1 MLTKGEKPLLF
12 LTLIALISVNVYI
25 SCKIVPTKEGFVK
38 KIIKSV
44 TDVFTK
50 KIPEFLVNFLIKKPI
65 KAIPHKGL
73 KEFFL
78 DEVVFDKGLPRAI
91 MSLMW
96 AFIVAIFIILV
107 MVPVITFMMIPFVI
121 SVMKLLMI
129 QGIKGFLRL
138 FHVNTSSK
146 MMNMVKQ
153 TFKKEKEN
161 GDSKKNNKF
170 MNINLPNI
178 ETSGENPYEKNIKN
192 MGNYVN
198 FPKNQEDIPE
208 LKATLMP
215 ELPKN
220 QGDIPELPKNKEETP
235 KLPEHQTNP
244 MEYYKK
250 LSKDPKMKNGM
261 SEAQM
266 FNEMR
271 KHYKKTLPKK
281 SNMAKYS
288 PYLKT
293 MGSSGA
299 KDVFKMGASAG
310 NTLSSVGEF
319 ASGVSRLVGM

>member
-25 SCKIVPTKEGFVK
+25 SCKIVPTQEGFLK
-38 KIIKSV
+38 KAIKAVTKSV
-44 TDVFTK
+44 IKPITDIFTK
-50 KIPEFLVNFLIKKPI
+50 KIPQMFVNLLIKAPI
-65 KAIPHKGL
+65 KSIPHKGL
-73 KEFFL
+73 KDFFL
-78 DEVVFDKGLPRAI
+78 DNVVFDKGLPRAI

-96 AFIVAIFIILV
+96 AFVVAIFILLV

-129 QGIKGFLRL
+129 QAIKSIARL
-138 FHVNTSSK
+138 FHVDSSAK
-146 MMNMVKQ
+146 MINMAKQ
-153 TFKKEKEN
+153 AFKKDDES
-161 GDSKKNNKF
+161 GDAKKNNKF

-192 MGNYVN
+192 MRNYAKY
-198 FPKNQEDIPE
+198 PKNQEEIP
-208 LKATLMP
+208 TLTP
-215 ELPKN
+215 E
-220 QGDIPELPKNKEETP
+220 
-235 KLPEHQTNP
+235 LPEHQINP
-244 MEYYKK
+244 MEYYKN

>member
-25 SCKIVPTKEGFVK
+25 SCKIVPTHEGFLK
-38 KIIKSV
+38 KAIKAVSKSV
-44 TDVFTK
+44 IKPITDIFTK
-50 KIPEFLVNFLIKKPI
+50 KIPQMFVNLLIKAPI
-65 KAIPHKGL
+65 KSIPHKGL
-73 KEFFL
+73 KDFFL
-78 DEVVFDKGLPRAI
+78 ENVVFDKGLPRAI

-96 AFIVAIFIILV
+96 AFVVAIFILLV

-129 QGIKGFLRL
+129 QGVKGIARL
-138 FHVNTSSK
+138 FHVDSSAK
-146 MMNMVKQ
+146 MINMAKQ
-153 TFKKEKEN
+153 AFKKDDESGN
-161 GDSKKNNKF
+161 AKKNNKF

-192 MGNYVN
+192 MRNYAKY
-198 FPKNQEDIPE
+198 PKNQEEIPE

-215 ELPKN
+215 ELPKK
-220 QGDIPELPKNKEETP
+220 QEEIP

-261 SEAQM
+261 TEAQL

-310 NTLSSVGEF
+310 NTASSIGEF
-319 ASGVSRLVGM
+319 ALGLSRMAGI

>member
-1 MLTKGEKPLLF
+1 
-12 LTLIALISVNVYI
+12 
-25 SCKIVPTKEGFVK
+25 
-38 KIIKSV
+38 
-44 TDVFTK
+44 
-50 KIPEFLVNFLIKKPI
+50 
-65 KAIPHKGL
+65 
-73 KEFFL
+73 
-78 DEVVFDKGLPRAI
+78 
-91 MSLMW
+91 
-96 AFIVAIFIILV
+96 
-107 MVPVITFMMIPFVI
+107 
-121 SVMKLLMI
+121 
-129 QGIKGFLRL
+129 
-138 FHVNTSSK
+138 
-146 MMNMVKQ
+146 MVKQ

-192 MGNYVN
+192 MRNYAK
-198 FPKNQEDIPE
+198 FPKNQEEIPE

-220 QGDIPELPKNKEETP
+220 KGDIPEFNATLMPELPKKQEETP

-250 LSKDPKMKNGM
+250 LLKDPKMKNGM
-261 SEAQM
+261 SEAQI

-299 KDVFKMGASAG
+299 KDILKMGSSAG
-310 NTLSSVGEF
+310 NTASSIGEF
-319 ASGVSRLVGM
+319 ALGLSRMAGI

>member
-25 SCKIVPTKEGFVK
+25 SCKIIPTQEGFLK
-38 KIIKSV
+38 KAIKSI
-44 TDVFTK
+44 TNIFTK
-50 KIPEFLVNFLIKKPI
+50 KIPQLFVNLLIKAPI

-78 DEVVFDKGLPRAI
+78 DNVVFDKGLPRAI

-96 AFIVAIFIILV
+96 AFIVAIFILLV

-129 QGIKGFLRL
+129 QAIKSIARL
-138 FHVNTSSK
+138 FHVDSSAK
-146 MMNMVKQ
+146 MINMAKQ
-153 TFKKEKEN
+153 AFKKEKEN
-161 GDSKKNNKF
+161 ESGNDKKNNKF
-170 MNINLPNI
+170 KNINLPNI

-192 MGNYVN
+192 MRNYAKY
-198 FPKNQEDIPE
+198 PKNQEEIPE

-215 ELPKN
+215 ELPKK
-220 QGDIPELPKNKEETP
+220 QEETP
-235 KLPEHQTNP
+235 ELPEHQTNP

-250 LSKDPKMKNGM
+250 LLKEPKMKNGM

-310 NTLSSVGEF
+310 NTASSIGDFALGLSRMAGI
-319 ASGVSRLVGM
+319 